1 MPKILDISA
10 HKIVNSRGNYTI
22 QTKVTLDNGVEA
34 VACVPDGASKGKN
47 EAVSLPIPQSLEVIN
62 TAINE
67 LLKDEDVENQGRID
81 NLMLTMDGT
90 ANKRNLGGNSILSV
104 SLACA
109 RASSITKG
117 LPLYFYLSQLH
128 DNASRFHQRVVT
140 EKNFPT
146 PIFNIIN
153 GGVHSTNRLSF
164 QEFMVIPSEKMDFEN
179 AYDAGVA
186 IYQELKDILKKNN
199 MSTGLGDEGGF
210 SPDGLNILKA
220 FELLKQATQKNYKV
234 GSDVF
239 FGSDVASNSFYHN
252 QEYFINES
260 NLKLD
265 TKSMASFYQTL
276 IKKYPIIYLED
287 PFEEQDLKGW
297 QNFSENV
304 SDIMICGDDITVTN
318 SRLLDSA
325 LKLGLLNTVIVKP
338 NQIGTLSETISFIR
352 LAQKYK
358 VKTVIS
364 HRSGETAE
372 DSFIS
377 DLAVGVGSD
386 FIKAGAP
393 ARGERVAKYN
403 RILDIF
409 YELRS
414 M

>member
-34 VACVPDGASKGKN
+34 TACVPEGASKGKN
-47 EAVSLPIPQSLEVIN
+47 EAISFPVPQALEVIN

-67 LLKDEDVENQGRID
+67 LLTDEDIENQERID

-90 ANKRNLGGNSILSV
+90 SNKRNLGGNSILSV

-109 RASSITKG
+109 RAASLTKG
-117 LPLYFYLSQLH
+117 LPLYFYLAQIF
-128 DNASRFHQRVVT
+128 DDAKRFH
-140 EKNFPT
+140 EKIVNEKKFPT

-153 GGVHSTNRLSF
+153 GGVHSANRLSF
-164 QEFMVIPSEKMDFEN
+164 QEFMVIPNNMDFEN
-179 AYDAGVA
+179 SYDAGVT
-186 IYQELKDILKKNN
+186 IYQELKEILKMNN
-199 MSTGLGDEGGF
+199 MGVGLGDEGGF
-210 SPDGLNILKA
+210 APEGLNILKA
-220 FELLKQATQKNYKV
+220 FELLKQASQKNFKV
-234 GSDVF
+234 GSEIL

-252 QEYFINES
+252 KEYYINES

-265 TKSMASFYQTL
+265 NKSMVNFYMTL
-276 IKKYPIIYLED
+276 LKKYPIVYLED

-297 QNFSENV
+297 QELNEKV
-304 SDIMICGDDITVTN
+304 TDIMISGDDITVTN
-318 SRLLDSA
+318 IKLLDSA
-325 LKLGLLNTVIVKP
+325 LKLGCLNTVIVKP
-338 NQIGTLSETISFIR
+338 NQIGSLSETLAFIK

-364 HRSGETAE
+364 HRSGDTAE

-377 DLAVGVGSD
+377 DLAVGVASD